1 MESGIIRQDHAAL
14 PRRNNLN
21 GMKAEHCHI
30 RKSATPDLRAEI
42 IRPHCM
48 RCILRDDK
56 AIFIGECTNAAHI
69 TGLPRKMNW
78 NDHLWNLPLCL
89 CCAEFILQKVCIHVV
104 CFRINID
111 KVNIAA
117 AV

>member
-1 MESGIIRQDHAAL
+1 MESGIIRQDHAAF
-14 PRRNNLN
+14 PCRNNLN
-21 GMKAEHCHI
+21 GMKAEHRHI
-30 RKSATPDLRAEI
+30 RKSTAPDLRAEI

-48 RCILRDDK
+48 RGILHDGK

-69 TGLPRKMNW
+69 TGLPRKMNR
-78 NDHLWNLPLCL
+78 NDHLWKFPLSL
-89 CCAEFILQKVCIHVV
+89 CRAEFILQEVCIHVV
-104 CFRINID
+104 GFRINID